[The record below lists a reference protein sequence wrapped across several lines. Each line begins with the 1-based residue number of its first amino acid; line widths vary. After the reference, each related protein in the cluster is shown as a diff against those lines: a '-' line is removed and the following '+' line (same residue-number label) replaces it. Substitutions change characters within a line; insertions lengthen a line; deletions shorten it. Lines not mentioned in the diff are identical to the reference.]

1 MTDFGPL
8 RTLPQSVPREPQRS
22 EPRLQQIKPG
32 GLLRRP
38 WFIRLLSIGI
48 LLAVWQLVAFT
59 NARIPGIQEVVSFF
73 ITELTG
79 GVHAGRSLKGNFWG
93 PLLTSLQ
100 RYGIGLLIGLPAGFG
115 LGILIGASSLARGLL
130 NDTTLALLALPSVV
144 WAFLSTLWFGL
155 TSQGP
160 IFAVI
165 LTVTPFVA
173 VSVSSGVRNIDKGLI
188 EMCDSFRVPLFRRT
202 QHLILG
208 GTLPNA
214 ITGIRLAFMAG
225 WNSLLIVEW
234 FGASSGVGAR
244 AKFLYDFQEFPGF
257 VSWVLLFILLIMLV
271 DRFLLRPL
279 ERRAFRWNERPLLT
293 LEENDTSFQAPEQN
307 TLQHPPEDTPRS
319 QEFSER

>member
-1 MTDFGPL
+1 MTDFGNP
-8 RTLPQSVPREPQRS
+8 RTLPDAIPKELPRS
-22 EPRLQQIKPG
+22 EPRLGQAKAG
-32 GLLRRP
+32 GVLRRP

-79 GVHAGRSLKGNFWG
+79 GIHSGALRGNFWG

-100 RYGIGLLIGLPAGFG
+100 RYGIGLLIGIPAGFG
-115 LGILIGASSLARGLL
+115 LGVLIGASSIARGLL

-144 WAFLSTLWFGL
+144 WAFLSTLWFNL

-160 IFAVI
+160 IFAVV

-173 VSVSSGVRNIDKGLI
+173 VSVSAGVRNIDKGLV
-188 EMCDSFRVPLFRRT
+188 EMCNSYRVPLLRRT

-208 GTLPNA
+208 GTLPSA
-214 ITGIRLAFMAG
+214 ITGVRLALMAG

-234 FGASSGVGAR
+234 FGSTSGVGAR
-244 AKFLYDFQEFPGF
+244 AKFLHDFQEFPGF
-257 VSWVLLFILLIMLV
+257 VSWVLLFILLIMLI
-271 DRFLLRPL
+271 DRFLMRPL

-293 LEENDTSFQAPEQN
+293 FEENDTFDAPQPN
-307 TLQHPPEDTPRS
+307 TLQNNPERPQES
-319 QEFSER
+319 QTFAER